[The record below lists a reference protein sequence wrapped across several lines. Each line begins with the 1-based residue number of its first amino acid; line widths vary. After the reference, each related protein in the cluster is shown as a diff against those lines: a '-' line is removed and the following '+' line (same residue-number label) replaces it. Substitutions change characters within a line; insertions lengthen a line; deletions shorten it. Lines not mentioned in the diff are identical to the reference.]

1 MTMTR
6 PDVSQ
11 IIGVASGGLRNRII
25 NGAMLVNQRNAA
37 SLSSGI
43 SSVTYGLDRFYV
55 FAVGAAV
62 TIDRIAGVGYSPNNT
77 SALRVT
83 GAAGNTNVSIGQR
96 IEAANIRELA
106 GSTVAVSF
114 WVYQTTGSAK
124 QVGATIYAPTATDN
138 WTSQTTIGTFSTLV
152 QHATW
157 TRVEGTIPL
166 TSAVQYG
173 ASLGIEFLGLLASQ
187 QLAVT
192 QVQVEPGTVATTF
205 EQRPIGLELALCQR
219 YYQNIN
225 SQVVDAHGGSLGA
238 ATSTPF
244 FSVPL
249 KVEMRATPSIV
260 ASNFTIVTGPAT
272 ATLLATAL
280 SPASLSYYVNRNV
293 NAWLAGSNTF
303 TFNLTTAAEL

>member
-166 TSAVQYG
+166 TSAIQYG

-219 YYQNIN
+219 YYESRNI
-225 SQVVDAHGGSLGA
+225 L
-238 ATSTPF
+238 TSTT
-244 FSVPL
+244 SANIAQGSWAAYKRVVPTITL
-249 KVEMRATPSIV
+249 SIGVGSGAVVSALGVEGWYQSANNSNNSASILT
-260 ASNFTIVTGPAT
+260 AS
-272 ATLLATAL
+272 
-280 SPASLSYYVNRNV
+280 S
-293 NAWLAGSNTF
+293 
-303 TFNLTTAAEL
+303 EL